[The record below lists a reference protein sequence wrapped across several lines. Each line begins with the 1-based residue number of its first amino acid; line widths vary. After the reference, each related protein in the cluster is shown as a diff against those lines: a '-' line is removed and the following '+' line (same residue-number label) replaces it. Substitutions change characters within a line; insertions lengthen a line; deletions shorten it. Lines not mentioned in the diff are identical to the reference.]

1 MLPVE
6 PFHQT
11 LDGCFLIGAV
21 GDFVVYRQF
30 GNVGTTPFLNQ
41 LFQVVVAMEGD
52 DLAVGIAHAVY
63 HLCCVSVGVINYRS
77 YTILFLQAVCIL
89 YCLFASGF
97 GTVYGTFGFYHRQR
111 FAALAKEHVVGVA
124 DARRVELL
132 VHSLYLYLD
141 GSLPALDVA
150 LYVEDFPAS
159 LVEHIVDEAL
169 AGNGFAFKRFRRLR
183 FWRFRVIDSLVR
195 NMVCE
200 VWGYGWLGIV

>member
-21 GDFVVYRQF
+21 GDFVVYHEV
-30 GNVGTTPFLNQ
+30 GNVGTTSFLNQ

-52 DLAVGIAHAVY
+52 DLPVGIAHAVN
-63 HLCCVSVGVINYRS
+63 HLCSVSVGVINYRS
-77 YTILFLQAVCIL
+77 YTILLLQAICIL
-89 YCLFASGF
+89 YCLLASGF
-97 GTVYGTFGFYHRQR
+97 RAVDGTFGFYHRQR
-111 FAALAKEHVVGVA
+111 FSALAEEHVVGVA

-141 GSLPALDVA
+141 GSLPTLDVT

-159 LVEHIVDEAL
+159 LV
-169 AGNGFAFKRFRRLR
+169 
-183 FWRFRVIDSLVR
+183 
-195 NMVCE
+195 
-200 VWGYGWLGIV
+200 